1 MKVFPTPS
9 FRVTISNAD
18 YNKLTEEEKCSD
30 LNGEIIIMGYKRKEF
45 TYNEINKIKSFDL
58 ETCRDDEI
66 KSLSISLRSRV
77 LNGGSGSD
85 LLAEAFSLLFQAIK
99 RTLKITPF
107 DAQIQAAI
115 SMAKGNII
123 ELPTGE
129 GKTIV
134 VVFVAYFN
142 ALTGKGV
149 HVLTF
154 NDFLA
159 KRDALWMKPV
169 YDLLGVSV
177 DYINE
182 YKMMEERKAAYQSDI
197 TYMTVKE
204 AGYDYLRSFLA
215 YDTAHIVQ
223 RSFHMAII
231 DEADSIMIDNAR
243 VPLIVAGDTTNKIT
257 MDRHIYDLVST
268 LKENIHYNIDYYA
281 KTIYLIDEG
290 YNFFEKEIGGNLY
303 DSESLELF
311 TIIALFLKAEF
322 LLKRDI
328 DYIIKNN
335 EILIIDEFTG
345 RIMKDCKWSDGIQTA
360 VEIKENLSVKHEES
374 VMNRITIQN
383 FLYLYPNICG
393 MTGTALSSASEF
405 EEFYHKMVDIVPPNK
420 PCVRVDHPDII
431 FSNRELK
438 YKAIIE
444 KTLHIHQTGRPV
456 LIGTGSIRESEE
468 LAAALKKEFLDIQV
482 LNAKNDDEEAGIIA
496 NAGKLKAVTISTN
509 MAGRGVDI
517 RLGGKDRKQY
527 QQVVALGGLFI
538 IGTNRH
544 DSIRIDNQLRG
555 RSGRQG
561 DPGESVF
568 YISLEDPIFLK
579 HRISEI
585 IPKKYKKDNNEP
597 ITNKA
602 TRKAVAHIQKVVEG
616 QSFNAKMS
624 LSKYS
629 LLYERQRLIAHQ
641 IRERVLDDTKV
652 IGKSVYFANDII
664 NAVSSDE
671 LSFALK
677 AITLYAIN
685 SCWSDH
691 LLKMETVLDE
701 VQTIG
706 KFTSNPFDD
715 FNQKIVEYFSTFE
728 KDVLEN
734 IVDICKNTILK
745 DKHIDLEMMGI
756 QAPAS
761 TKTYMLLD
769 GTENINLINEL
780 AAVSN
785 PLSASLYFVYMMFS
799 HFYGRKKRKKQGF

>member
-1 MKVFPTPS
+1 
-9 FRVTISNAD
+9 
-18 YNKLTEEEKCSD
+18 
-30 LNGEIIIMGYKRKEF
+30 MGYKRKKL
-45 TYNEINKIKSFDL
+45 TYNEINRIKAFNL

-66 KSLSISLRSRV
+66 KSLSVSLRSRV
-77 LNGGSGSD
+77 LKDESGTD
-85 LLAEAFSLLFQAIK
+85 LLAESFALVFEAVK

-107 DAQIQAAI
+107 DVQIQAAI

-134 VVFVAYFN
+134 AVFVAYFN

-169 YDLLGVSV
+169 YDLLGISV

-182 YKMMEERKAAYQSDI
+182 HKMMDERKAAYQSDI

-215 YDTAHIVQ
+215 YNVAHIVQ
-223 RSFHMAII
+223 RPFHMAII

-281 KTIYLIDEG
+281 KTIYLTDEG

-303 DSESLELF
+303 DSESLELL

-328 DYIIKNN
+328 DYIVKNN

-405 EEFYHKMVDIVPPNK
+405 EEFYHKMVDIIPANK

-438 YKAIIE
+438 HKAIIE

-468 LAAALKKEFLDIQV
+468 LATALKKEFLDIQV
-482 LNAKNDDEEAGIIA
+482 LNAKNDEEEAGIIA

-568 YISLEDPIFLK
+568 YISLEDSIFLK

-585 IPKKYKKDNNEP
+585 IPQKYKKDNNEP

-629 LLYERQRLIAHQ
+629 LLYEQQRLIAHQ

-664 NAVSSDE
+664 NTVSSDE

-701 VQTIG
+701 VQIIG

-715 FNQKIVEYFSTFE
+715 FNQKMVEYFSTFE

-734 IVDICKNTILK
+734 IVDICKNTIVK
-745 DKHIDLEMMGI
+745 DKQIDLEMMGI

-780 AAVSN
+780 GAVSN
-785 PLSASLYFVYMMFS
+785 PITAFLYFGYMIFS
-799 HFYGRKKRKKQGF
+799 YFYKRKKRKKQGF

>member
-1 MKVFPTPS
+1 
-9 FRVTISNAD
+9 
-18 YNKLTEEEKCSD
+18 
-30 LNGEIIIMGYKRKEF
+30 MGYKRKEF

-77 LNGGSGSD
+77 LNGGSGSN
-85 LLAEAFSLLFQAIK
+85 LLAEAFSLVFQAIK

-182 YKMMEERKAAYQSDI
+182 YKMMAERKAAYQSDI

-215 YDTAHIVQ
+215 YDAAHIVQ

-281 KTIYLIDEG
+281 KTIYLTDEG

-405 EEFYHKMVDIVPPNK
+405 EEFYHKMVDIIPPNK

-585 IPKKYKKDNNEP
+585 IPKKYKKDNDEP

-629 LLYERQRLIAHQ
+629 LLYEQQRLIAHQ
-641 IRERVLDDTKV
+641 IRERILDDTKV

-664 NAVSSDE
+664 NTVSSDE

-734 IVDICKNTILK
+734 IVDICKNTIVK

-785 PLSASLYFVYMMFS
+785 PITAFLYFGYMIS
-799 HFYGRKKRKKQGF
+799 SYFYKRKKRKKQGF

>member
-1 MKVFPTPS
+1 
-9 FRVTISNAD
+9 
-18 YNKLTEEEKCSD
+18 
-30 LNGEIIIMGYKRKEF
+30 MGSKRKEF

-66 KSLSISLRSRV
+66 KSMSINLRSRV
-77 LNGGSGSD
+77 LDGESGSD
-85 LLAEAFSLLFQAIK
+85 LLAEAFSLVFQAIK
-99 RTLKITPF
+99 RRLGITPF
-107 DAQIQAAI
+107 DVQIQAAI
-115 SMAKGNII
+115 SMTKGNII
-123 ELPTGE
+123 QLPTGE

-134 VVFVAYFN
+134 AVFVAYFN
-142 ALTGKGV
+142 ALTGRGV

-182 YKMMEERKAAYQSDI
+182 HKMMDERKTAYQSDI

-204 AGYDYLRSFLA
+204 AGYDYLRSFLV
-215 YDTAHIVQ
+215 YDVAHIVQ
-223 RSFHMAII
+223 RPFHMAII

-257 MDRHIYDLVST
+257 MDKHIYDLVAT

-281 KTIYLIDEG
+281 NTISLTDEG
-290 YNFFEKEIGGNLY
+290 YNFFEKEIGGHLY
-303 DSESLELF
+303 DSESLELL
-311 TIIALFLKAEF
+311 TMIALFLKAEF

-328 DYIIKNN
+328 DYIVKNN

-360 VEIKENLSVKHEES
+360 VEIKENISVKHEEA

-393 MTGTALSSASEF
+393 MTGTAFSSASEF
-405 EEFYHKMVDIVPPNK
+405 EKFYHKMVDIIPPNK
-420 PCVRVDHPDII
+420 PCVRVDHSDII

-438 YKAIIE
+438 NKAIIE
-444 KTLHIHQTGRPV
+444 KILHIHQTGRPV

-468 LAAALKKEFLDIQV
+468 LATALKKEFLDIQV
-482 LNAKNDDEEAGIIA
+482 LNAKNDEEEAEIIA
-496 NAGKLKAVTISTN
+496 DAGKLKAVTISTN

-517 RLGGKDRKQY
+517 QLGGKDRKQY
-527 QQVVALGGLFI
+527 QQVVTLGGLFI

-561 DPGESVF
+561 EPGESVF
-568 YISLEDPIFLK
+568 YISLEDPIFMK

-585 IPKKYKKDNNEP
+585 IPKKHKKNSSEP

-602 TRKAVAHIQKVVEG
+602 VIKAVAHIQKMVEG
-616 QSFNAKMS
+616 QSLDAKIS

-629 LLYERQRLIAHQ
+629 LLYEQQRQIAHQ
-641 IRERVLDDTKV
+641 MRERVLNDTKI
-652 IGKSVYFANDII
+652 IGKSVYFTNDNI
-664 NAVSSDE
+664 NTVSSAE

-691 LLKMETVLDE
+691 LLNMETALDE
-701 VQTIG
+701 VPIIG
-706 KFTSNPFDD
+706 ISTSDPFDF
-715 FNQKIVEYFSTFE
+715 FNQKVIEYFSTFE
-728 KDVLEN
+728 KDILDK
-734 IVDICKNTILK
+734 IVDICKNTIVK
-745 DKHIDLEMMGI
+745 DNHIDLEMMGI

-785 PLSASLYFVYMMFS
+785 PLSASLYFVYMVFS
-799 HFYGRKKRKKQGF
+799 YFWGRKKRKKQDF

>member
-1 MKVFPTPS
+1 
-9 FRVTISNAD
+9 
-18 YNKLTEEEKCSD
+18 
-30 LNGEIIIMGYKRKEF
+30 MGYKRKEF

-85 LLAEAFSLLFQAIK
+85 LLAEAFSLVFQAIK

-405 EEFYHKMVDIVPPNK
+405 EEFYHKMVDIIPPNK

-799 HFYGRKKRKKQGF
+799 HFYGRKNRKKQGF